1 MTTVWIPTTMWEHL
15 SSTMLQARTTHPF
28 LVCAPTNQGPTP
40 HLGPILSMHTQHMA
54 YLYVLGMVDVFPV
67 YVPAAHDFA
76 VRQLLYQPKYDACVL
91 KIQLG
96 ISFLGNIIL
105 WTGPHLGTT
114 SDVTIWEQTWAYHP
128 FFSWEWWLADVGYVG
143 AFGLV
148 YKWKR
153 AAQQP
158 GQPPPPQ
165 LTPQELFYN
174 NIHEFY
180 RNRIEQIVDVVRSHR
195 LFANHVYRGSA
206 EHLLPLLTIVGH
218 ATALELRM
226 RQRFKSY
233 GPWQHHY

>member
-1 MTTVWIPTTMWEHL
+1 MSQVCIQQTAITPLCPYTYL
-15 SSTMLQARTTHPF
+15 HPPWR
-28 LVCAPTNQGPTP
+28 LGPT
-40 HLGPILSMHTQHMA
+40 LSLPYIYPMHMA
-54 YLYVLGMVDVFPV
+54 SCVLGMVDVFPV

-76 VRQLLYQPKYDACVL
+76 VRQLLFQPKYDACVL

-96 ISFLGNIIL
+96 ISFMGNIIL

-128 FFSWEWWLADVGYVG
+128 FFPWEWWLADLGYVG
-143 AFGLV
+143 AFGLL

-158 GQPPPPQ
+158 GQPPPIQ

-174 NIHEFY
+174 NVHEFY
-180 RNRIEQIVDVVRSHR
+180 RNRIEQIVDVVKSHR
-195 LFANHVYRGSA
+195 LFANLVYRGSA

>member
-1 MTTVWIPTTMWEHL
+1 MSQVCIQQTAITPLCPYTYL
-15 SSTMLQARTTHPF
+15 HPPWR
-28 LVCAPTNQGPTP
+28 LGPT
-40 HLGPILSMHTQHMA
+40 LSLPYIYPMHMA
-54 YLYVLGMVDVFPV
+54 SCVLGMVDVFPV

-76 VRQLLYQPKYDACVL
+76 VRQLLFQPKYDACVL

-96 ISFLGNIIL
+96 ISFMGNIIL

-128 FFSWEWWLADVGYVG
+128 FFPWEWWLADLGYVG
-143 AFGLV
+143 AFGLL

-153 AAQQP
+153 AGQQQ

-165 LTPQELFYN
+165 LTPLELFYN
-174 NIHEFY
+174 NVHEFY
-180 RNRIEQIVDVVRSHR
+180 RHRIEQIVDVVKSHR

-226 RQRFKSY
+226 RQHFKSY